1 MSNNEKR
8 HIRTTAPRRAS
19 YLAAA
24 IGLCAIPFGPANA
37 VTNVVLFVADD
48 LGWNDVGYH
57 GSEIGTPTIDRL
69 AAEGMVFD
77 RFYVHPLCSPT
88 RGALMTG
95 RSPLR
100 TGVLIPFEP
109 WFSTG
114 LPMRE
119 KLLPEYFGDAGYR
132 TLAVGKWHLGP
143 NHVMYHP
150 QNRGFDHFYGH
161 LGGFINHET
170 HTIWRGVDWQRNGV
184 TVHEEGYA
192 TDLIADEAVR
202 LVQEHDAEVP
212 LFLYVPFNAPHS
224 PLQAPDEAVA
234 EYGGIRDLDRRIYA
248 AMVTEMDRAIARI
261 LAALDDAGLSDDT
274 LVMFMSDNGGEET
287 LGAHNGP
294 FRNGKGR
301 PWEGGIRVPALMW
314 LPGELAAG
322 SRYEGIVAVE
332 DILPTFVAAA
342 EIEAEWPQPLDG
354 MNLWPALTSGEP
366 VYDRTVVLARHN
378 HEQYSIAYIDDG
390 WKLVQMPG
398 ATPDAPAY
406 SLFRIDEDPYE
417 ENDLAAERT
426 DVLER
431 LIDELEALSRAPIV
445 GGDDP
450 PIPTTTG
457 LGGPMSLP
465 PDRRS
470 VNREPWAESARTD

>member
-1 MSNNEKR
+1 MVNILNQHR
-8 HIRTTAPRRAS
+8 RTHRCAS
-19 YLAAA
+19 QFAAL
-24 IGLCAIPFGPANA
+24 IGVLTFACLPAHA

-57 GSEIGTPTIDRL
+57 GSEIRTPTLDRL
-69 AAEGMVFD
+69 AAEGVILD

-114 LPMRE
+114 LPINE
-119 KLLPEYFGDAGYR
+119 KLLPEYFSDAGYR

-150 QNRGFDHFYGH
+150 YNRGFDHFYGH

-184 TVHEEGYA
+184 TVHEDGYA

-202 LVQEHDAEVP
+202 LLQEHDAETP

-224 PLQAPDEAVA
+224 PLQAPADAVA
-234 EYGGIRDLDRRIYA
+234 EYSDIRDLDRRIFA

-261 LAALDDAGLSDDT
+261 LAALDGAGLSDDT

-287 LGAHNGP
+287 LGASNGP
-294 FRNGKGR
+294 FRDGKGR
-301 PWEGGIRVPALMW
+301 PWEGGIHVPALMW
-314 LPGELAAG
+314 LPGVLEAG
-322 SRYEGIVAVE
+322 SRYDGIIAVE
-332 DILPTFVAAA
+332 DLLPTFMAAT
-342 EIEAEWPQPLDG
+342 EIDAEWPQALDG

-366 VYDRTVVLARHN
+366 VEDRAIVLARHN
-378 HEQYSIAYIDDG
+378 HEQYSIGYFNGA

-398 ATPDAPAY
+398 ETPDAPAY

-417 ENDLAAERT
+417 ENDLAAERP
-426 DVLER
+426 DILER
-431 LIDELEALSRAPIV
+431 LIGELDAIPRAPIV

-450 PIPTTTG
+450 PIPTATG
-457 LGGPMSLP
+457 LGGPMSIP
-465 PDRRS
+465 PDQRP
-470 VNREPWAESARTD
+470 VNRAPWAESARTD

>member
-1 MSNNEKR
+1 MANIRSQQGRAR
-8 HIRTTAPRRAS
+8 HCTS
-19 YLAAA
+19 QLAAA
-24 IGLCAIPFGPANA
+24 IGLLTLACVPAHA

-57 GSEIGTPTIDRL
+57 GSEIRTPTLDRL
-69 AAEGMVFD
+69 AAQGMVFD

-114 LPMRE
+114 LPLSE
-119 KLLPEYFGDAGYR
+119 KLLPEYFKDAGYR

-150 QNRGFDHFYGH
+150 YNRGFDHFYGH
-161 LGGFINHET
+161 LGGFINHEM

-202 LVQEHDAEVP
+202 LVQEHDTETP

-224 PLQAPDEAVA
+224 PLQAPADAVA
-234 EYGGIRDLDRRIYA
+234 EYSDIRDLDRRIYA
-248 AMVTEMDRAIARI
+248 AMVTGMDGAIARV
-261 LAALDDAGLSDDT
+261 LAALDDAGLGDDT
-274 LVMFMSDNGGEET
+274 LVMFMSDNGGEEN

-314 LPGELAAG
+314 RPGELEAG
-322 SRYEGIVAVE
+322 SRYEGIIAVE
-332 DILPTFVAAA
+332 DILPTFMAAT
-342 EIEAEWPQPLDG
+342 EIDAEWPQALDG
-354 MNLWPALTSGEP
+354 VNLWPALTSGEP
-366 VYDRTVVLARHN
+366 VEDRTIVLARHN
-378 HEQYSIAYIDDG
+378 HEQYSIAYIDGG

-431 LIDELEALSRAPIV
+431 LIGELEALPRAPVV
-445 GGDDP
+445 GRDDP
-450 PIPTTTG
+450 PIPTETG
-457 LGGPMSLP
+457 LGGPMSIP
-465 PDRRS
+465 PDRRP